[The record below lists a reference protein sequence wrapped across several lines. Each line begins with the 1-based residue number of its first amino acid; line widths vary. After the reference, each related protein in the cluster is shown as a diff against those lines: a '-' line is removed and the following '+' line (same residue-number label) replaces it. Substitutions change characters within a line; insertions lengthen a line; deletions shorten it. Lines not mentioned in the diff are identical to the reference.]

1 MTADEKI
8 LALVK
13 LGYMDRIPK
22 MFRDHATKATLKK
35 IAQEYPDLYAR
46 AQEDGDLPEDLAQE
60 LSGIINGIFEA
71 KMKKH
76 NF

>member
-22 MFRDHATKATLKK
+22 MFRGHATKATLKK
-35 IAQEYPDLYAR
+35 LPKSIQIFMPEHKKMGTFLRIWLKNCR
-46 AQEDGDLPEDLAQE
+46 ASSMVSSKPR
-60 LSGIINGIFEA
+60 
-71 KMKKH
+71 
-76 NF
+76 